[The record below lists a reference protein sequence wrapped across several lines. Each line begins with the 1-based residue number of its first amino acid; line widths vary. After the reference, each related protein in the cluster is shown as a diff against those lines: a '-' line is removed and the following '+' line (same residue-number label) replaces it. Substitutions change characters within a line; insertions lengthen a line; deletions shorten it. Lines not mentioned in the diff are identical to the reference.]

1 MSILKF
7 YMAII
12 ILTSSTS
19 VFLYLL
25 FSISLSKYIMD
36 KYLYLYE
43 LKYLSMFLVIFYIF
57 VEIYIKKIGG
67 CVGGG

>member
-1 MSILKF
+1 
-7 YMAII
+7 
-12 ILTSSTS
+12 
-19 VFLYLL
+19 
-25 FSISLSKYIMD
+25 MD